1 MENLCHAVG
10 PGAGPGT
17 PNHPLSDQME
27 REITQQE
34 EQARAMMLGV
44 VRSLEILAETR
55 ARHKLSNHRALGVAR
70 EVKDLIKVM
79 SPR

>member
-10 PGAGPGT
+10 PGAGLDT
-17 PNHPLSDQME
+17 PHHPSSDMTE
-27 REITQQE
+27 REITEQE
-34 EQARAMMLGV
+34 DQARAMMLGV

-79 SPR
+79 SSR